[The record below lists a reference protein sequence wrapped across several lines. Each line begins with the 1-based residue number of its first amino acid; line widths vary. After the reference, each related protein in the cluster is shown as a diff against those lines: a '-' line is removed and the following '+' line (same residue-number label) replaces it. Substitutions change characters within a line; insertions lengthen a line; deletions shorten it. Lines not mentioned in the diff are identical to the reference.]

1 MSVITEL
8 MDKAKARQNLPS
20 DYALSKKLN
29 LKHSTVSK
37 WRVNKSIPNWEAIFL
52 LVDLAGESDQ
62 NVVYRVLEE
71 KEENA
76 RLIKTLEGGAR
87 PAH

>member
-8 MDKAKARQNLPS
+8 MDKAKARHNLPS

-29 LKHSTVSK
+29 LKHATLSR
-37 WRVNKSIPNWEAIFL
+37 WRLNKSIPSWEAVFL
-52 LVDLAGESDQ
+52 LVDLADEDDQ

-76 RLIKTLEGGAR
+76 RLIKTLVAGAR
-87 PAH
+87 PSP